1 MNITS
6 QSDYNQNRINLMFAI
21 LKARQDSDFAR
32 ADHLTRLLREEMEKH
47 EQGGKAGLDTLEK
60 RRNRPSLVSDLIHLY
75 IIIKSK
81 HNLSISGEMKS
92 ISTVAPLFRVSATMD
107 LMIKPLAPRRNV
119 SKSKHRKQQKLK
131 KRRERRET
139 MERLKSDMVEIGE
152 GQKRIREGQ
161 REIRQKFEEIESEC
175 RSLREETMS
184 IAGQSDYNQNRINLM
199 FDILKARQ
207 DSDFA
212 RADHL
217 TRLLR
222 EEMEKHE
229 QGGKAGL
236 VG

>member
-1 MNITS
+1 
-6 QSDYNQNRINLMFAI
+6 
-21 LKARQDSDFAR
+21 
-32 ADHLTRLLREEMEKH
+32 
-47 EQGGKAGLDTLEK
+47 
-60 RRNRPSLVSDLIHLY
+60 
-75 IIIKSK
+75 
-81 HNLSISGEMKS
+81 
-92 ISTVAPLFRVSATMD
+92 MD
-107 LMIKPLAPRRNV
+107 LMIKPFAPRRNV

-131 KRRERRET
+131 KRRET
-139 MERLKSDMVEIGE
+139 MERLKTDMVEIGE

-175 RSLREETMS
+175 RSLREET
-184 IAGQSDYNQNRINLM
+184 INITRQSDYNQIRINLM
-199 FDILKARQ
+199 FAILKARQ

-222 EEMEKHE
+222 EEMEKQE

>member
-1 MNITS
+1 
-6 QSDYNQNRINLMFAI
+6 
-21 LKARQDSDFAR
+21 
-32 ADHLTRLLREEMEKH
+32 
-47 EQGGKAGLDTLEK
+47 
-60 RRNRPSLVSDLIHLY
+60 
-75 IIIKSK
+75 
-81 HNLSISGEMKS
+81 
-92 ISTVAPLFRVSATMD
+92 MD

-119 SKSKHRKQQKLK
+119 SKSKHRKQRK
-131 KRRERRET
+131 KRERKET
-139 MERLKSDMVEIGE
+139 MERLKTDMAEIGE

-175 RSLREETMS
+175 RRLREETMNITS
-184 IAGQSDYNQNRINLM
+184 QSDYNQIRINLM
-199 FDILKARQ
+199 LDILKARQ

-222 EEMEKHE
+222 EEMEKQE